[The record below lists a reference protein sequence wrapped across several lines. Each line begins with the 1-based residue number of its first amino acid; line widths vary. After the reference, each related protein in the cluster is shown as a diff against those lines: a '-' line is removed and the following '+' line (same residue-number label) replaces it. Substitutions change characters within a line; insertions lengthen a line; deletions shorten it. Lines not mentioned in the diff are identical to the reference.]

1 MKLFLLPLLAPV
13 SGVNAPTIPLP
24 PGSGFD
30 VESYSVAIY
39 PNLSTTAVS
48 GTETIILKSMSNGL
62 TQLSFSPNALRVS
75 RATVDGVDVTVRSDE
90 TAVSFLLP
98 RTLKKGQRAT
108 VRFQFEGLP
117 KRGVT
122 AVKGGLYTSY
132 FACDWMICLQDSPGD
147 KAQLALDL
155 SLPSGALSVGVG
167 RAKALVPSIDGL
179 TLHRWRSTRPTSPY
193 LYAFAAGQFTRQNEA
208 TAQGR
213 LAYLD
218 MTGSD
223 ADLSAQFRQTP
234 EIVAFFTGK
243 AGMSLPD
250 SRYIQL
256 LVPGDA
262 AQESSSFSLIGK
274 DHIDAEPEN
283 AAGAWVIAHE
293 LAHQWW
299 GNLVTCAS
307 WQDFWLNE
315 GIATFMTAAWKQHKF
330 GDQAYQ
336 NELDIAR
343 RRVARV
349 RELGFDKPL
358 AWPGKYPSLS
368 ARRAIQ
374 YSKGVLFLAQLRE
387 TLGETAFW
395 NGLRRFT
402 RQHTREAV
410 TSKDFQIAM
419 ERESRR
425 DLSQI
430 FADWVYD
437 EQPTKS

>member
-1 MKLFLLPLLAPV
+1 MKQFLLPLLVTA
-13 SGVNAPTIPLP
+13 SGVDAPTLSLP

-30 VESYSVAIY
+30 VESYGVAIY
-39 PNLSTTAVS
+39 PNLVSTAVS
-48 GTETIILKSMSNGL
+48 GTEAIMLKSMSNGL
-62 TQLSFSPNALRVS
+62 TQLSFSPNALRIS
-75 RATVDGVDVTVRSDE
+75 NATVNGVDVTVRSDE
-90 TAVSFLLP
+90 TAISFSLP
-98 RTLKKGQRAT
+98 RALQKGQRAT

-122 AVKGGLYTSY
+122 AVKGGLYTGY
-132 FACDWMICLQDSPGD
+132 FACDWMVCLQDSPGD
-147 KAQLALDL
+147 KAHLALDL
-155 SLPSGALSVGVG
+155 SLPSGALSIGVG
-167 RAKALVPSIDGL
+167 RAKASVPSIGGL
-179 TLHRWRSTRPTSPY
+179 TQHRWRSARPTSPY
-193 LYAFAAGQFTRQNEA
+193 LYAFAAGQFTRHDEA
-208 TAQGR
+208 TANGR
-213 LAYLD
+213 LVYLN

-223 ADLSAQFRQTP
+223 ADLSAQFSQTR
-234 EIVAFFTGK
+234 EIVAFFASK
-243 AGMSLPD
+243 AGVPLPD

-256 LVPGDA
+256 LVPGDV

-274 DHIDAEPEN
+274 DHIDAESEN

-307 WQDFWLNE
+307 WHDLWLNE
-315 GIATFMTAAWKQHKF
+315 GITTFMTAAWKQHKF
-330 GDQAYQ
+330 GEKAYQ

-368 ARRAIQ
+368 TRRAVQ
-374 YSKGVLFLAQLRE
+374 YSKGALFLAQLRE
-387 TLGETAFW
+387 TLGETVFW
-395 NGLRRFT
+395 GGLRRFT
-402 RQHTREAV
+402 RQHRQEVV
-410 TSKDFQIAM
+410 TSKDFQNAM

-430 FADWVYD
+430 FAAWVYD
-437 EQPTKS
+437 EQPTKG